1 MRRIVLA
8 SSSPARLHVLRQAGL
23 DPTVMVSGV
32 DEEAVSAPSVSQL
45 VGALARAKAA
55 AVAARVDDALVIGC
69 DSLLEFDGQAQGKP
83 VTVEQAAGWWR
94 ARCGRT
100 GILHTGHCLIDTST
114 GQEAAEVAE
123 TVICF
128 GSPTEAEIRAYLGTD
143 EPMQVAGAFTI
154 EGLGGWFVDGLD
166 GDAGNVLGLSLP
178 VLRRLLLKLG
188 LSITDLWIPS
198 EQRHG
203 WI

>member
-8 SSSPARLHVLRQAGL
+8 SSSPARLHVLRRAGL

-45 VGALARAKAA
+45 VDALARAKAA

-69 DSLLEFDGQAQGKP
+69 DSLLEFDGRAHGKP
-83 VTVEQAAGWWR
+83 ATVEQAAGWWR

-100 GILHTGHCLIDTST
+100 GILHTGHCLIDTFT
-114 GQEAAEVAE
+114 GQETAEVGE
-123 TVICF
+123 TGISF

-154 EGLGGWFVDGLD
+154 DGLGAWFVDGLD

-188 LSITDLWIPS
+188 LSITDLWIRS
-198 EQRHG
+198 ERRHD
-203 WI
+203 

>member
-1 MRRIVLA
+1 
-8 SSSPARLHVLRQAGL
+8 
-23 DPTVMVSGV
+23 
-32 DEEAVSAPSVSQL
+32 
-45 VGALARAKAA
+45 
-55 AVAARVDDALVIGC
+55 
-69 DSLLEFDGQAQGKP
+69 
-83 VTVEQAAGWWR
+83 
-94 ARCGRT
+94 
-100 GILHTGHCLIDTST
+100 
-114 GQEAAEVAE
+114 VAE